1 MDKLTVPF
9 QGYIDA
15 FSREHC
21 YRVYYK
27 GNIWTARGIAVPPLS
42 GLFDLLIDYQLP

>member
-1 MDKLTVPF
+1 MYKFTVPF

-21 YRVYYK
+21 YRVHYK
-27 GNIWTARGIAVPPLS
+27 GNIWAARGIALLPLS
-42 GLFDLLIDYQLP
+42 GLFDLLIDNQLP